1 MNENSS
7 GNTQQPVQ
15 QKRPGIADI
24 TRALR
29 PSQWTKNIIVLA
41 AFFFALW
48 DRSRA
53 QPFEFIDFIKVLY
66 AAFLFCIISGGIY
79 LLNDIKDIDLDRTH
93 PVKKFRPLAA
103 GIIPLPQAWTLVFL
117 CLAGGL
123 TASLLL
129 PYQFTAVLAAYVIM
143 QIIYSHGL
151 KQVALVDIFV
161 IAIGFVLRAIAGAV
175 ALQGVT
181 ISPWLLLCTF
191 LLALFLAL
199 CKRRHEK
206 NFLSDTHRPSLEK
219 YDKHLLDQL
228 IAITSAAAIVVYA
241 IYTLWPKTVEKFGTH
256 SLGFTIPFVVFG
268 IFRYLDLVYRHE
280 KGDRPEMI
288 LLTDIPIL
296 ANLSLYALSILAI
309 FLLDL

>member
-1 MNENSS
+1 MNDTSTD
-7 GNTQQPVQ
+7 TQQSAPPR
-15 QKRPGIADI
+15 KPGIADI
-24 TRALR
+24 IRALR

-41 AFFFALW
+41 AFFFAFW
-48 DRSRA
+48 DRSRV
-53 QPFEFIDFIKVLY
+53 QPFDLTDFIKVLF

-93 PVKKFRPLAA
+93 PVKKYRPLAS
-103 GIIPLPQAWTLVFL
+103 GIITVSQAWTLVFF
-117 CLAGGL
+117 CIAGGL
-123 TASLLL
+123 AASLLL
-129 PYQFTAVLAAYVIM
+129 PYQFTAVLTAYVIM

-161 IAIGFVLRAIAGAV
+161 IATGFVLRAIAGAV

-206 NFLSDTHRPSLEK
+206 YFFNDTHRPSLEK
-219 YDKHLLDQL
+219 YDPQLLDQL
-228 IAITSAAAIVVYA
+228 IAITSAAAIVAYA

-256 SLGFTIPFVVFG
+256 ALGFTIPFVVFG

-296 ANLSLYALSILAI
+296 ANLVLYALSILAI
-309 FLLDL
+309 FFFHL